1 MARKT
6 NKTSHVLN
14 LITGGNTV
22 SGETEAPE
30 AAAAPKARPVS
41 PEPSSAATEQK
52 VVVVDSSEDE
62 KISSDIRRELLHELG
77 ETADGDVREDA
88 AQKQQP
94 NLPDSSAVLSGESQL
109 KEPSEPQP
117 DQPLVHAEPPSE
129 PQQDRP
135 MFHGESQPAPHSAAL
150 SEPLEVPHSAA
161 RPESQTAS
169 QPEEK
174 PSYRMVNVMEEILS
188 PESVRAEMEK
198 YGVCLCSRC
207 QADVMAL
214 LLTRLPAKYI
224 VADRTAV
231 SPLLSYYKNKFR
243 VSLLT
248 QTVKACMDV
257 REHPRHERMEPYDL

>member
-62 KISSDIRRELLHELG
+62 KLSSDIRRELLHELG

-94 NLPDSSAVLSGESQL
+94 NLPDSSAVLSGESQI
-109 KEPSEPQP
+109 KQPSEPQP
-117 DQPLVHAEPPSE
+117 DRPLVHAELPSE
-129 PQQDRP
+129 PQQDML

-150 SEPLEVPHSAA
+150 SEPLEVPQPAA

>member
-30 AAAAPKARPVS
+30 TAAAPKARPVS

-94 NLPDSSAVLSGESQL
+94 NLPGSSAVLS
-109 KEPSEPQP
+109 
-117 DQPLVHAEPPSE
+117 
-129 PQQDRP
+129 
-135 MFHGESQPAPHSAAL
+135 GESQPAPHSAAL
-150 SEPLEVPHSAA
+150 SEPLEVPQPAA
-161 RPESQTAS
+161 RPESQTVF

-224 VADRTAV
+224 VADRTAE

>member
-41 PEPSSAATEQK
+41 PEPSSAAMEQK

-62 KISSDIRRELLHELG
+62 KISSDICRELLHELG

-88 AQKQQP
+88 AEKQQP
-94 NLPDSSAVLSGESQL
+94 NLPDSSAVFSGELQF
-109 KEPSEPQP
+109 KEPSEPQ
-117 DQPLVHAEPPSE
+117 
-129 PQQDRP
+129 QDLP

-150 SEPLEVPHSAA
+150 SEPLEVPQPAA
-161 RPESQTAS
+161 QPESQTEA
-169 QPEEK
+169 K
-174 PSYRMVNVMEEILS
+174 PSYRMINVMEEILS
-188 PESVRAEMEK
+188 TESVRAEMEK

>member
-52 VVVVDSSEDE
+52 VVVVDSSEE
-62 KISSDIRRELLHELG
+62 ETIASDIRRDL
-77 ETADGDVREDA
+77 R
-88 AQKQQP
+88 QP
-94 NLPDSSAVLSGESQL
+94 NLPDSSAVLSGESQI
-109 KEPSEPQP
+109 KQPSEPQP
-117 DQPLVHAEPPSE
+117 DRPLVHAELPSE
-129 PQQDRP
+129 PQQDML

-150 SEPLEVPHSAA
+150 SEPLEVPQPAA

>member
-117 DQPLVHAEPPSE
+117 DRPLVHAELPSE
-129 PQQDRP
+129 PQQDML
-135 MFHGESQPAPHSAAL
+135 MFHGESQPAPHSAA
-150 SEPLEVPHSAA
+150 
-161 RPESQTAS
+161 RPESQMAS

>member
-14 LITGGNTV
+14 LITGGNTA

-88 AQKQQP
+88 AEKQQP
-94 NLPDSSAVLSGESQL
+94 NLPDSSAVLSGESQI
-109 KEPSEPQP
+109 KQPSEPQP
-117 DQPLVHAEPPSE
+117 DRPMVHAELPSE
-129 PQQDRP
+129 PQQDLP

-150 SEPLEVPHSAA
+150 SEPLEVPQPAA
-161 RPESQTAS
+161 QT
-169 QPEEK
+169 EEK

-198 YGVCLCSRC
+198 YSVCLCSRC

-243 VSLLT
+243 ISLLT

>member
-30 AAAAPKARPVS
+30 TAAAPKARPVS

-94 NLPDSSAVLSGESQL
+94 NLPGSSAVLSGESQI
-109 KEPSEPQP
+109 KQPSEPQP
-117 DQPLVHAEPPSE
+117 DRPLVHAELPSE
-129 PQQDRP
+129 PQQDLP
-135 MFHGESQPAPHSAAL
+135 MFHGESRRTPQLSQSLWKCRSPQPD
-150 SEPLEVPHSAA
+150 
-161 RPESQTAS
+161 Q
-169 QPEEK
+169 
-174 PSYRMVNVMEEILS
+174 S
-188 PESVRAEMEK
+188 PRR
-198 YGVCLCSRC
+198 CSSRRRS
-207 QADVMAL
+207 L
-214 LLTRLPAKYI
+214 HTEWLT
-224 VADRTAV
+224 
-231 SPLLSYYKNKFR
+231 
-243 VSLLT
+243 
-248 QTVKACMDV
+248 
-257 REHPRHERMEPYDL
+257 